1 MYIPVYYR
9 FDNFEASIV
18 TFLRNI
24 FRIIGIT
31 GYDVGYQ
38 AVNSVGDAIGS
49 HDGIV
54 AGYSSVGIGLV
65 INIIA
70 ENLCS
75 GGNSIKKF
83 MRRRKFWVT
92 CPIST

>member
-1 MYIPVYYR
+1 M
-9 FDNFEASIV
+9 S
-18 TFLRNI
+18 FLRNI

-54 AGYSSVGIGLV
+54 AGHSSVGMELV
-65 INIIA
+65 SNIIV
-70 ENLCS
+70 ENLRS
-75 GGNSIKKF
+75 VGNSTRGLF
-83 MRRRKFWVT
+83 MHRQKFWVT
-92 CPIST
+92 CPISA